1 MLKYEQDV
9 SCSNQQV
16 NISTIGKKKKKKRD
30 KRMK

>member
-16 NISTIGKKKKKKRD
+16 NISIIGKKKKKKRD

>member
-16 NISTIGKKKKKKRD
+16 NISIIGKKKKKKER
-30 KRMK
+30 